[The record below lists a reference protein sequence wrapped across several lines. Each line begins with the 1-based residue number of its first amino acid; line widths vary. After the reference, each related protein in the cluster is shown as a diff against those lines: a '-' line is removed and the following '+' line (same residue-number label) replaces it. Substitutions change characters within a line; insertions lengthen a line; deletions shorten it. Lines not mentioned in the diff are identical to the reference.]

1 VICRAGLLWDSQ
13 LLFSRYI
20 EESGVPCE
28 HVTPHMVAAP
38 FFRGRF
44 VTLIIPTGFANPGYS
59 CLLPAL
65 KASSSRISRF
75 VSRGGHLLVFGA
87 SSEREDA
94 YDWLPQQIRYRHD
107 YGCRN
112 LEIDTSHYA
121 SSLLEGYDTH
131 AVECD
136 GYFTEYEGRIVASSC
151 GNPVMIVQNIGRGE
165 IVVTTV
171 HEYPSKAFLKTFCS
185 APEETLF

>member
-1 VICRAGLLWDSQ
+1 MISSAGLLWDSK

-65 KASSSRISRF
+65 KASSSRIRRF
-75 VSRGGHLLVFGA
+75 VSLGGHLLVFGA
-87 SSEREDA
+87 SSEREDS
-94 YDWLPQQIRYRHD
+94 YDWLPQQIRYHHD

-121 SSLLEGYDTH
+121 SSLLEGYFTKH
-131 AVECD
+131 D
-136 GYFTEYEGRIVASSC
+136 GSVVASSC

-171 HEYPSKAFLKTFCS
+171 HEYPSKVFLKTFCS

>member
-1 VICRAGLLWDSQ
+1 MICRAGLLWDSK
-13 LLFSRYI
+13 LLFTRYV

-28 HVTPHMVAAP
+28 HITPHLIAAP

-65 KASSSRISRF
+65 KASSSRIQRF
-75 VSRGGHLLVFGA
+75 VSQGGRLLVFGA

-94 YDWLPQQIRYRHD
+94 YDWLPHRIRYHHD

-112 LEIDTSHYA
+112 LEIDTSHSA
-121 SSLLEGYDTH
+121 SSLLEGYDTG
-131 AVECD
+131 AIECD
-136 GYFTEYEGRIVASSC
+136 GFITDHDGRVVASSC
-151 GNPVMIVQNIGRGE
+151 GNPVLIVQKLGRGE

-171 HEYPSKAFLKTFCS
+171 HEYPSKAFLKKFCS
-185 APEETLF
+185 ASEETLF